1 MKVSTLRALAS
12 LASASLAVTGVSSTA
27 EATVTYSNQGTTS
40 LYELVEVQY
49 TSTGSH
55 VLVLSND
62 TSHAVLQKIDPG
74 TKMATDTLLFTAPN
88 TDGTNA
94 WSDAV
99 DMAVAADG
107 SFAYIVFNDSDL
119 ALAKVNLTSMEVVD
133 YFPLAGEVNSSTSTR
148 FVSLESNDSI
158 VRVIGNLGSRTFATD
173 PLDYDPNPAMGS
185 SSIGS
190 FIDPAMTS
198 LAFAYDSA
206 NSAFAFSDLRE
217 CCEGM
222 YGLMDNLI
230 GYGPAALSSISALSA
245 IAIKTNNDGEW
256 LFAGNDQ
263 AGADRVFRSSQY
275 LTFVDYPEEEF
286 FSLPTSVDGVR
297 QIVVSDNAEQLV
309 ALSKDKKLVRVPLGR
324 GWFAGLIDVMS
335 VADSGATLGS
345 DPLIAVSPDGST
357 VTYLDEN
364 DNIIN
369 FSLADNVPTVAQP
382 VELSWYVESR
392 KKADLAWSVSPDLGD
407 STLVSYAVQ
416 CTNGKSKRFVTLQ
429 TITDGDRDTLV
440 TRNKKKTIK
449 CRVIVT
455 NEVGD
460 SAPSNVVKVT
470 AQGKRGPRPGGP

>member
-1 MKVSTLRALAS
+1 MKPSTIRALAS
-12 LASASLAVTGVSSTA
+12 LAAASLAVTGVSSA
-27 EATVTYSNQGTTS
+27 ADATVTYSNQGTTS
-40 LYELVEVQY
+40 LYELVEAQY
-49 TSTGSH
+49 TSDGSH

-74 TKMATDTLLFTAPN
+74 TKTVADTLEFTAPN

-107 SFAYIVFNDSDL
+107 TFAYVLFNDADL
-119 ALAKVNLTSMEVVD
+119 ALAKVDLSSMDVVV
-133 YFPLAGEVNSSTSTR
+133 YRSLAGEVNSSTSMR
-148 FVSLESNDSI
+148 FVSLESNDSR
-158 VRVIGNLGSRTFATD
+158 VRVIGNFGSQIFFTDSLGPDSGNFSTGQ
-173 PLDYDPNPAMGS
+173 N
-185 SSIGS
+185 
-190 FIDPAMTS
+190 IDSAVTN

-217 CCEGM
+217 CCVGK
-222 YGLMDNLI
+222 YGLMYNLQN
-230 GYGPAALSSISALSA
+230 YGPAALSSTSALSA
-245 IAIKTNNDGEW
+245 IAIKSNNDGQL

-263 AGADRVFRSSQY
+263 VGADRIFRSTGY
-275 LTFVDYPEEEF
+275 LTFTDEPAEEF
-286 FSLPTSVDGVR
+286 FSLPTDVDGVR

-324 GWFAGLIDVMS
+324 GWFEGLIDVIS

-345 DPLIAVSPDGST
+345 DPLIAISPDGST

-369 FSLADNVPTVAQP
+369 FSLADNAPTVAQP
-382 VELSWYVESR
+382 VELDWYVESR
-392 KKADLAWSVSPDLGD
+392 KLANLAWSVSPDLGD
-407 STLVSYAVQ
+407 SSFISYTVQ
-416 CTNGKSKRFVTLQ
+416 CTNGKSRLFVTLE
-429 TITDGDRDTLV
+429 TITDNDRDTLV

-470 AQGKRGPRPGGP
+470 ARGKRGPRPPGGGPI

>member
-1 MKVSTLRALAS
+1 MKSSTIRSIAS
-12 LASASLAVTGVSSTA
+12 LAIASLAVTGVSFTA
-27 EATVTYSNQGTTS
+27 EATVTYSNKGTTP
-40 LYELVEVQY
+40 LYELVEAQY
-49 TSTGSH
+49 TSDGTR

-62 TSHAVLQKIDPG
+62 TSNAVLKKINPS
-74 TKMATDTLLFTAPN
+74 TKTATATLSFTAPN

-107 SFAYIVFNDSDL
+107 SFAYILFNDSDL
-119 ALAKVNLTSMEVVD
+119 ALAKVNLSSMEVVD
-133 YFPLAGEVNSSTSTR
+133 YVLLTGGFVNYSTSMR
-148 FVSLESNDSI
+148 FVSLEASDAI
-158 VRVIGNLGSRTFATD
+158 VRVIGNLGSQTFYIDT
-173 PLDYDPNPAMGS
+173 LDSAEGNTSLGAS
-185 SSIGS
+185 
-190 FIDPAMTS
+190 IDPVMTN
-198 LAFAYDSA
+198 LAFAYDSPA
-206 NSAFAFSDLRE
+206 SAFAYSILTGGNSGSFGLTDDLLNTPV
-217 CCEGM
+217 
-222 YGLMDNLI
+222 YL
-230 GYGPAALSSISALSA
+230 GYSSPLSAL
-245 IAIKTNNDGEW
+245 AIKTNSDGEW
-256 LFAGNDQ
+256 LFAGTDQ
-263 AGADRVFRSSQY
+263 SGSDRLFRVSQY
-275 LTFVDYPEEEF
+275 RTFLADPFEHH
-286 FSLPTSVDGVR
+286 FSLPTSVGGVR

-324 GWFAGLIDVMS
+324 GWFAGLIDVIS

-369 FSLADNVPTVAQP
+369 FALADNAPTVAQP
-382 VELSWYVESR
+382 VELYWYVDSR
-392 KKADLAWSVSPDLGD
+392 KMAELTWSVSPDLGD

-429 TITDGDRDTLV
+429 TITDGDRDTMV

-449 CRVIVT
+449 CRLIVT

-470 AQGKRGPRPGGP
+470 AQGKRGPRPGAPD